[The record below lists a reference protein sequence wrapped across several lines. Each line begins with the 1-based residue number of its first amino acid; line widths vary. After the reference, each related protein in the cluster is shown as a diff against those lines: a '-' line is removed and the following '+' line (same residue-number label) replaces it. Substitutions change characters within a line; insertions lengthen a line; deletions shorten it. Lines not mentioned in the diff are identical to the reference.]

1 MINGVEEAEESMTLA
16 AGESEDVSFTA
27 YKEDAGIYTVTVDG
41 LSSSFTVVA
50 PPPLPSPEVP
60 PEVPPPAAPSEVK
73 PQTNWPMIGGI
84 IAGVVGGAVGGAIW
98 YRRRRMLG

>member
-41 LSSSFTVVA
+41 LSSNFTVVA
-50 PPPLPSPEVP
+50 PSPAATPEVP
-60 PEVPPPAAPSEVK
+60 SATTPPAAPPAAE
-73 PQTNWPMIGGI
+73 PGTNWPMVGGI
-84 IAGVVGGAVGGAIW
+84 IAAVVGAIVGAVF
-98 YRRRRMLG
+98 YRRRKL